1 MTDAEDNTLHDLK
14 FDTEQA
20 AWYANVLSAVVQFKE
35 LHGNL
40 PSPPRFIEVS
50 RRVKRKN
57 DWRKDLITV
66 RRARHR
72 DIRAYRK
79 ALGGNVIVR
88 RVVTPNEIS
97 EWECQLGERIW
108 QRDGVGTDQYIPA
121 EEFKDRHLGTAEL
134 V

>member
-1 MTDAEDNTLHDLK
+1 MTDAEDNILHDLK

-40 PSPPRFIEVS
+40 PSPKVHRSES
-50 RRVKRKN
+50 KSKEEERLA
-57 DWRKDLITV
+57 KDLITV

-72 DIRAYRK
+72 DIRVYRK

-88 RVVTPNEIS
+88 RVLTPNEIS
-97 EWECQLGERIW
+97 AWECQLGERIW